1 MSGYQSLAHRYREV
15 AIQTAS
21 PLQLIVIL
29 YDAAIC
35 SIQEAREHM
44 NHRNIAARSRSINKC
59 IAIISELQSSLDL
72 KAGAEIALSLYRLYD
87 YMLRTIFRANA
98 DQSTQP
104 LAEVESLLGN
114 LRSAWV
120 EVVNQNQGAS
130 PAVQPIQHG
139 KFVGATV
146 PAAAEPKPFNVSI

>member
-1 MSGYQSLAHRYREV
+1 MPGYQSLAHRYREV

-35 SIQEAREHM
+35 SIQEAQEHM

-72 KAGAEIALSLYRLYD
+72 KAGGEISLSLHRLYD

-98 DQSTQP
+98 DQSIQP
-104 LAEVESLLGN
+104 LTEVESLLGN

-130 PAVQPIQHG
+130 PASQPMQPT
-139 KFVGATV
+139 KFVGPTV
-146 PAAAEPKPFNVSI
+146 PGSAEPKPFNVSI